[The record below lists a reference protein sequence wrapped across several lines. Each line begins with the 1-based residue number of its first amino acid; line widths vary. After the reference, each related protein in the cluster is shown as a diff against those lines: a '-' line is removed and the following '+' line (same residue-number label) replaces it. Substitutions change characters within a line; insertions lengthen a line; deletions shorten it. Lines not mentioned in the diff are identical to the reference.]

1 MTHESPTPHLSIA
14 RFPQC
19 SKGHADV
26 SGGERIVVVD
36 DHAEL
41 AGTLAEVLTLD
52 GFDVR
57 TAASGDAALAVI
69 AEHKPICVLTDI
81 DMPGMN
87 GFELVRRLRALYG
100 SDIVF
105 IAITGWGTDDSRT
118 AKEFDA
124 FDYTLRKPIDLSV
137 LRQLLSKG

>member
-1 MTHESPTPHLSIA
+1 MYEASIHALSA
-14 RFPQC
+14 EPLPLPQ
-19 SKGHADV
+19 SEQAGV
-26 SGGERIVVVD
+26 SAGERIVVVD

-41 AGTLAEVLTLD
+41 AGTLAEVLRLD

-69 AEHKPICVLTDI
+69 AAHNPICVLTDI

-87 GFELVRRLRALYG
+87 GFELVRRLRELYP
-100 SDIVF
+100 SDMVF
-105 IAITGWGTDDSRT
+105 IAITGWGTNDAHI

-124 FDYTLRKPIDLSV
+124 FDYTLRKPIDLAF
-137 LRQLLSKG
+137 LRQLLRPG